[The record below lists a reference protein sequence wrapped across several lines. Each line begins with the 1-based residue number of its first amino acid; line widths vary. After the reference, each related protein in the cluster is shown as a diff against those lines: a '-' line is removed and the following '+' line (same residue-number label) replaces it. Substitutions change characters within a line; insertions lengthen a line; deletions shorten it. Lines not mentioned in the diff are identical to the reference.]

1 MRNQYWLCIAVLLS
15 PLTAVAVELPSLV
28 CREQRVVIV
37 LPNTLKSNAYESS
50 SLYRFTPKGLFL
62 SDKDRAEYFYNE
74 VNFVEPELRGSR
86 FTSAHKTFFFDV
98 TFNTATAV
106 HSNSTEVRIS
116 QLLCAKN

>member
-74 VNFVEPELRGSR
+74 VNFVEPELRGFR
-86 FTSAHKTFFFDV
+86 FISAHKTFFFDV
-98 TFNTATAV
+98 TFKTATAV

>member
-15 PLTAVAVELPSLV
+15 QLTAVAVELPSLV

-37 LPNTLKSNAYESS
+37 LPDTLKSNAYESS

-74 VNFVEPELRGSR
+74 VSFVEPEFGGSR
-86 FTSAHKTFFFDV
+86 FTSEHKTFFFDV
-98 TFNTATAV
+98 TFKTATVV

-116 QLLCAKN
+116 RLLCARN